1 MRFSLLVPHINWVA
15 SPGALRDVAQA
26 AEELGFEGLAVA
38 DHIHYSGDYIATGS
52 RTPVEGGDPRTLY
65 EALET
70 LAFLAG
76 ITKRVRLLPTVL
88 VAPLREPI
96 LAAKQ
101 LATIDAL
108 SEGRL
113 IVGVGVGRPTKS
125 YTDAALVNEKHRT
138 NAEQQYKAYGISRN
152 RSRLMDEI
160 LEAWI
165 KIWTEDRAT
174 YHGTH
179 VNFEDVPIFPKPVQK
194 PYPPL
199 WVGGR
204 SEFALDRVAAYGDVW
219 IPSQPNP
226 SQYREGMVS
235 LRERFAA
242 RGRPAPTEFA
252 INLFTSLDADADA
265 ARQITF
271 DAVGQIFAN
280 EEEFGLRTIA
290 GDQAFW
296 VERLQLWADIGVT
309 HVDIK
314 PIYRTIPE
322 LLATMR
328 QIAEEIAPQIQS
340 GGAHDAIDRSGALVS

>member
-1 MRFSLLVPHINWVA
+1 VKFSVLVPHINWTA
-15 SPGALRDVAQA
+15 SPAALRDVAQA
-26 AEELGFEGLAVA
+26 AEGLGFEGLAVA
-38 DHIHYSGDYIATGS
+38 DHIHYAGNYIATGS
-52 RTPVEGGDPRTLY
+52 RTPVEGGDPRNLY
-65 EALET
+65 ESLET

-76 ITKRVRLLPTVL
+76 ITTRVKLLPTVL
-88 VAPLREPI
+88 VAPLREPV

-138 NAEQQYKAYGISRN
+138 SAEQQYKAYGLTRN

-165 KIWTEDRAT
+165 AIWTQDLAT

-179 VNFEDVPIFPKPVQK
+179 VDFDEVPIFPKPVQR
-194 PYPPL
+194 PYPPI

-204 SEFALDRVAAYGDVW
+204 SEYALDRIAAYGDVW

-226 SQYREGMVS
+226 EQYREGMIG
-235 LRERFAA
+235 LRERFAE

-252 INLFTSLDADADA
+252 INLFTSLSEDA
-265 ARQITF
+265 AAAREITF

-290 GDQAFW
+290 GDKAFW
-296 VERLQLWADIGVT
+296 IERLRLWASIGVT

-322 LLATMR
+322 LLECLR
-328 QIAEEIAPQIQS
+328 VIAEEIAPEIE
-340 GGAHDAIDRSGALVS
+340 APAAA

>member
-1 MRFSLLVPHINWVA
+1 MKFSLLVPHINWVA
-15 SPGALRDVAQA
+15 SPTALRDVAQA
-26 AEELGFEGLAVA
+26 AEDLGFEGLAVA
-38 DHIHYSGDYIATGS
+38 DHIHYAGTYIATSS
-52 RTPVEGGDPRTLY
+52 RTPIGDGDQRNLY

-76 ITKRVRLLPTVL
+76 ITRRVKLLPTVL

-125 YTDAALVNEKHRT
+125 YTDAALVNEQHRS
-138 NAEQQYKAYGISRN
+138 NAEQQYKAYGITRN

-165 KIWTEDRAT
+165 AIWTQELAT
-174 YHGTH
+174 YHGSH
-179 VNFEDVPIFPKPVQK
+179 VNFDAVPIFPKPVQK
-194 PYPPL
+194 PYPPI

-226 SQYREGMVS
+226 DQYREGMATI
-235 LRERFAA
+235 RERFAA
-242 RGRPAPTEFA
+242 HGRPAPTEYA
-252 INLFTSLDADADA
+252 INLFTSLSTDGAA
-265 ARQITF
+265 ARDLTF
-271 DAVGQIFAN
+271 DAVGKIFAN
-280 EEEFGLRTIA
+280 DEEFGLRTIA
-290 GDQAFW
+290 GDKAFW
-296 VERLQLWADIGVT
+296 IERLRLWRSIGVT

-314 PIYRTIPE
+314 PIYRTLDE
-322 LLATMR
+322 LFATMR
-328 QIAEEIAPQIQS
+328 IIAEEIAPEI
-340 GGAHDAIDRSGALVS
+340 GEPIAA